1 MKKKILFFLIVII
14 ILILILFL
22 YFKINYKKNK
32 KTNIS
37 TSSKEEFII
46 NKLHYYSTANAI
58 SNTTNYQNPE
68 WNLKVYQYTDIAIY
82 LDRLN
87 ENVTEKNY
95 IMNFEILNI
104 NDDIKELI
112 MNGASSIEI
121 KKKALQKDFTPLV
134 IDGIQKVLDGFTT
147 IEELNKKLVVF

>member
-1 MKKKILFFLIVII
+1 M
-14 ILILILFL
+14 
-22 YFKINYKKNK
+22 
-32 KTNIS
+32 
-37 TSSKEEFII
+37 
-46 NKLHYYSTANAI
+46 HYYSTANAI

-104 NDDIKELI
+104 NVTSPENKEI
-112 MNGASSIEI
+112 YYMNPKMFGKSDLYLDSKIENNL
-121 KKKALQKDFTPLV
+121 KYML
-134 IDGIQKVLDGFTT
+134 
-147 IEELNKKLVVF
+147 